1 MRLLIFF
8 LVLGFVALPYEAQ
21 IAVIALVR
29 PLWLSSNGQALMF
42 GAIGASVAAM
52 GWYSLGWNALADSIY
67 QDDIRKAEQGR
78 TQRRRGR

>member
-1 MRLLIFF
+1 MRTTLILMALIF
-8 LVLGFVALPYEAQ
+8 VILPYDAQ
-21 IAVIALVR
+21 IALLSLIR

-67 QDDIRKAEQGR
+67 QDDIRKAEQGLV
-78 TQRRRGR
+78 QRRRGR